1 MKDTRWVMEGEAI
14 AGLIKLR
21 RLSEKS
27 YLGLIGY
34 KYKTRTQVDVLK
46 KVFEITHYP
55 SHDTRL
61 NLAILLNISPRTV
74 QIWFQNTRFVSK
86 GAKKKE
92 SQVSQDIEGR
102 TKIKMV
108 TSLSIPVKYI
118 VWLILSSPAHSQM
131 GN

>member
-34 KYKTRTQVDVLK
+34 KYKTRMQVDVLK

-92 SQVSQDIEGR
+92 SQAGQDIEGR

-108 TSLSIPVKYI
+108 TNLSIPVKYI
-118 VWLILSSPAHSQM
+118 VWLILSSSPHSQM